1 MPSTLTVTS
10 CSRKCK
16 GCNYSNCKGR
26 RSRKIGKCEYFCKYI
41 FCCGWCFGTQSRE
54 RRPAK
59 ITRRVEHVDYIKIHS
74 GTSKHKQKFNGSNK
88 NETADLYFCTVSN
101 YVTTWP
107 NNQRQWAYKRPL
119 ATADDFKDFEAA
131 SIAAQKVRTCES
143 NDVTTKSHF
152 FISNPINL
160 NIPFHNTRTFG
171 QTYIAPLKKTPM
183 FKTKTTKNL
192 ANIFSSCLRSKQR
205 KGATRGNIRSK
216 KIVHPISAHMSLKPD
231 ITNILDN
238 TRSISGTT
246 NDFSCQFSVNSMQS
260 LEIISHV
267 LTRSVSRLSSL
278 DSILSLKWR
287 RRFRRHDK
295 QPSTLQTILK
305 LKETGRVRHVGVSNL
320 NEEQLKR
327 LSDIKKPECLQIEI
341 HALCQQESLVAASKE
356 LGIPVVAYSPLGS
369 KALADTLAAKTGR
382 QYPDLLTLPTV
393 KRIAESHGR
402 TTGQILLRYAIQRGI
417 AIIPKSTNPQ
427 RIKQNISLWDF
438 ELSGSEMKE
447 LATLDRGENGRICDF
462 SFFRGV
468 EKHRDF
474 PFKKQI

>member
-231 ITNILDN
+231 IINILDN
-238 TRSISGTT
+238 SRSISGTT

-295 QPSTLQTILK
+295 QPSTLQVMMCTLVKKIRYK
-305 LKETGRVRHVGVSNL
+305 KSKHIVRQKKHNVVVLHVPKQFSNTSTL
-320 NEEQLKR
+320 
-327 LSDIKKPECLQIEI
+327 
-341 HALCQQESLVAASKE
+341 
-356 LGIPVVAYSPLGS
+356 
-369 KALADTLAAKTGR
+369 DTLSIARNSMKSVARIEKPLIIKDMSNEDVTIRSVSKPLSKICG
-382 QYPDLLTLPTV
+382 PGEVLV
-393 KRIAESHGR
+393 KR
-402 TTGQILLRYAIQRGI
+402 
-417 AIIPKSTNPQ
+417 
-427 RIKQNISLWDF
+427 D
-438 ELSGSEMKE
+438 
-447 LATLDRGENGRICDF
+447 
-462 SFFRGV
+462 
-468 EKHRDF
+468 
-474 PFKKQI
+474 